1 MAPAARSAKTDAVLS
16 AAVETA
22 QRALLDVVDP
32 AEVGEHLGFTLE
44 GVRVGTHYFAAMRRG
59 YGGWRWSVTLGR
71 ASRQRHATVN
81 EVVLL
86 PGPDALLA
94 PEWVPWRDR
103 IEPGDL
109 GPGALL
115 PVEEDDPRLVP
126 GYLAG
131 DEIVD
136 QQTVREV
143 ADEIGFGRERVLSLE
158 GRDAAAERWY
168 DGEHGPDT
176 QIARAAPAP
185 CSTCGFLVRIAGPL
199 GRMFGVCAN
208 EDSPDDGSVVSFDHG
223 CGAHS
228 QSRMVRKRQ
237 LQRLPAPV
245 FDTLGNDDL
254 DPL

>member
-22 QRALLDVVDP
+22 SRALLDVVDSD
-32 AEVGEHLGFTLE
+32 EVGEHLGFSLE
-44 GVRVGTHYFAAMRRG
+44 GQRVGTHYFAAKRRG
-59 YGGWRWSVTLGR
+59 YDGWRWSVTLTRGP
-71 ASRQRHATVN
+71 RQRRATVD

-86 PGPDALLA
+86 PGPEALLA
-94 PEWVPWRDR
+94 PEWVPWKDR

-109 GPGALL
+109 GPGDLL

-131 DEIVD
+131 DEVVD

-143 ADEIGFGRERVLSLE
+143 ADEIGLGRERVLSLE

-168 DGEHGPDT
+168 DGRHGPDT
-176 QIARAAPAP
+176 PISRHAPAR
-185 CSTCGFLVRIAGPL
+185 CASCGFLVRIAGPL
-199 GRMFGVCAN
+199 GLMFGVCAN
-208 EDSPDDGSVVSFDHG
+208 ENSPDDGGVVSFDHG

-228 QSRMVRKRQ
+228 QSRMVRQRQ

-245 FDTLGNDDL
+245 FDTLGYDDL